1 MKSSFTLYKEIC
13 GEERIFLY
21 IEEIPEEKT
30 YYIKVECDIIDEELS
45 KITLPERLK
54 QELRADIVNIVR
66 GYNIMM
72 TGKIYNEQNVALCNE
87 YFRYALDKFCMIH
100 GSFYKYREEEK

>member
-1 MKSSFTLYKEIC
+1 
-13 GEERIFLY
+13 
-21 IEEIPEEKT
+21 
-30 YYIKVECDIIDEELS
+30 
-45 KITLPERLK
+45 
-54 QELRADIVNIVR
+54 
-66 GYNIMM
+66 MM